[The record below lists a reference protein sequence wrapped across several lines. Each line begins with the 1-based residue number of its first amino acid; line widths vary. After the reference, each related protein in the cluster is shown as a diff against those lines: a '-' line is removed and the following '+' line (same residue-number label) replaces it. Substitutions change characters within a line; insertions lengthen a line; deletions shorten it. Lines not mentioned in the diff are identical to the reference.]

1 MQSIIEFFSNF
12 VQRPDKVIMQMI
24 ETYGYWIYAILFTI
38 IFAETGLIIMT
49 FLMPFLP
56 GDALIFSI
64 GMIAA
69 NDEQNHLHIEFVI
82 PLLMFAAILGD
93 NVNYFV
99 GKKFGHWILNQED
112 SFFLKKK
119 HLEKATDFFNENGKK
134 AIIIARFMP
143 VVRTIIPFI
152 CGTTNLN
159 YRIFLTYSM
168 IGAFL
173 WVGVISL
180 LGYFLGGFDIVQ
192 HHLEKFI
199 FGIIIAANMPLITRL
214 IKAQFNKNKKDA
226 I

>member
-1 MQSIIEFFSNF
+1 MHSIIGFLSDF

-24 ETYGYWIYAILFTI
+24 DVYGYWIYVILFAI
-38 IFAETGLIIMT
+38 IFAETGLIVMT

-69 NDEQNHLHIEFVI
+69 NDAQNHLHIEYII
-82 PLLMFAAILGD
+82 PLLMFAAVLGD
-93 NVNYFV
+93 NVNYYV
-99 GKKFGHWILNQED
+99 GKRFGNWILNKED

-119 HLEKATDFFNENGKK
+119 HIQKATDFFNKNGKK

-159 YRIFLTYSM
+159 YRVFLTYSF

-173 WVGVISL
+173 WVGVISI
-180 LGYFLGGFDIVQ
+180 LGYFLGGFEIVQ
-192 HHLEKFI
+192 QHLEKFI
-199 FGIIIAANMPLITRL
+199 FGIIIAANLPLITRI
-214 IKAQFNKNKKDA
+214 IKAQFNKK
-226 I
+226 

>member
-1 MQSIIEFFSNF
+1 MQSIFEFFSDF
-12 VQRPDKVIMQMI
+12 VQRPDKVIMQLI
-24 ETYGYWIYAILFTI
+24 DTYGYWIYAILFTI

-69 NDEQNHLHIEFVI
+69 NDKQNHLHIEYII
-82 PLLMFAAILGD
+82 PLLMFAAVLGD
-93 NVNYFV
+93 NTNYYI
-99 GKKFGHWILNQED
+99 GKRFGSWILNKED

-152 CGTTNLN
+152 CGTTHLN
-159 YRIFLTYSM
+159 YRTFLTYSI

-173 WVGVISL
+173 WVGVISI
-180 LGYFLGGFDIVQ
+180 LGYFLGGFEIVQ

-214 IKAQFNKNKKDA
+214 VKSLFNKKEKKA
-226 I
+226 